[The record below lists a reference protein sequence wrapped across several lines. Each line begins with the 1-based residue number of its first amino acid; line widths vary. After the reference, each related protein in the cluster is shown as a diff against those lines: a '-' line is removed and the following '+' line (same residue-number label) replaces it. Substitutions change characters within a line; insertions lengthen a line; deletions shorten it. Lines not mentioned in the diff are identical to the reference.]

1 MGDFIIARVSAR
13 CSVPQ
18 NTSLWF
24 TKSNQRIEE
33 SLKYT
38 IYGEKQVI
46 STHQRQLWR
55 RKWPGDGDCIGL
67 KPSQTWGG
75 FFVFFYSVPGG
86 RVKLT
91 IPLQSDSVG
100 VTTDTPLDPT
110 KKSNILKYFADD
122 SSNGTNIIAKEYLS

>member
-1 MGDFIIARVSAR
+1 MS
-13 CSVPQ
+13 Q

-55 RKWPGDGDCIGL
+55 REWPGDGDCIGL

-75 FFVFFYSVPGG
+75 FFVYNVPGG

-100 VTTDTPLDPT
+100 ETTDTPLDLT
-110 KKSNILKYFADD
+110 KKSDALTYFKGK
-122 SSNGTNIIAKEYLS
+122 SSNGIDTITKENILYLVNPFIPRL